1 MAQEKKKLSTKITTA
16 LRMGSN
22 NLQFASSMYFRV
34 ECTGGGEGLK
44 DMMQDEVGKKR
55 VLQVGHDEDLGAY
68 SNCDRK
74 PPEHAEQ
81 TAGML

>member
-1 MAQEKKKLSTKITTA
+1 
-16 LRMGSN
+16 MGSN

-34 ECTGGGEGLK
+34 ECTGGGERIK

-55 VLQVGHDEDLGAY
+55 VVWVQSLQVGHDEDLGAY

-74 PPEHAEQ
+74 PLEHAEQ